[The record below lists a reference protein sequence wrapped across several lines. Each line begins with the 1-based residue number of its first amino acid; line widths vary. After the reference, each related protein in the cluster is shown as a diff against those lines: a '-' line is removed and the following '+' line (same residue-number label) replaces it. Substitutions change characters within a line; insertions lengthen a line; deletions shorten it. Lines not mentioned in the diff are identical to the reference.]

1 MKTAFIDSEAYSYPP
16 PGKAQPQPWHAQTNH
31 ADGRRGFEMNGAPPK
46 TAAASPIT
54 GNMLPV
60 VRRPQATAS
69 SPAFLE
75 LEPERR
81 RELAEAMVTV
91 CQRAALLLSEE
102 IETDAEIQQQAA
114 ARPAAAESRSPPRW
128 RVRNRL
134 AANSAAW
141 RLPAWPALP
150 ATSSTRSLSRV
161 S

>member
-1 MKTAFIDSEAYSYPP
+1 
-16 PGKAQPQPWHAQTNH
+16 
-31 ADGRRGFEMNGAPPK
+31 
-46 TAAASPIT
+46 
-54 GNMLPV
+54 MLPV

-128 RVRNRL
+128 RVRNRV